1 MEQVKRVSDQ
11 KSGGVLLSGP
21 HSDANG
27 GAFEAQ
33 PEDCKRPLP
42 AFPVADRIAAD
53 EPIREVPGGGGSR

>member
-21 HSDANG
+21 YSDANG

-33 PEDCKRPLP
+33 PQDGEQPLP
-42 AFPVADRIAAD
+42 AFPAADHIAAD
-53 EPIREVPGGGGSR
+53 ESIPGVPGSGGSR